1 MTNIQSSDYF
11 AIIPEWVLQADI
23 SANAVRLY
31 GILNRFAN
39 GNGRAWPS
47 RNTLADL
54 MRVSKGT
61 IDRAKTELVDIGA
74 LLVEQRTNPA
84 GDPSS
89 NLYTLLIR
97 PFESSQVMKGIPMGG
112 YRGSPTDDDLNRVS
126 MKQSQTAK
134 SSPMKPCSACL
145 GKNRDIEGK
154 EGLSCVYTRNTDGK
168 NRVSYTYIICPQ
180 CDGSGVAA

>member
-1 MTNIQSSDYF
+1 MTNIQSTDYF

-97 PFESSQVMKGIPMGG
+97 PFESSQVMKGSPMTG
-112 YRGSPTDDDLNRVS
+112 YRGSPMDDDLNRVN
-126 MKQSQTAK
+126 MKQSQSGKSASAK
-134 SSPMKPCSACL
+134 TLACGVCV
-145 GKNRDIEGK
+145 GKYRNGYDDGTN
-154 EGLSCVYTRNTDGK
+154 GLSHVWENETK
-168 NRVSYTYIICPQ
+168 SYVVCPQ
-180 CDGSGVAA
+180 CDGSGITA

>member
-11 AIIPEWVLQADI
+11 AIIPEWVLKADI

-47 RNTLADL
+47 RNTLADM

-74 LLVEQRTNPA
+74 LLVEQRVGPA

-97 PFESSQVMKGIPMGG
+97 PFESSPVMKGISTSGD
-112 YRGSPTDDDLNRVS
+112 RGSPTDGDLNRAS
-126 MKQSQTAK
+126 MKQSQPRNSA
-134 SSPMKPCSACL
+134 SVMKTLACGECV
-145 GKNRDIEGK
+145 GKYRHGYHDDT
-154 EGLSCVYTRNTDGK
+154 EGLSHIWEPEAK
-168 NRVSYTYIICPQ
+168 TYIVCPK
-180 CDGSGVAA
+180 CDGTGVAA